1 MYNVGTL
8 QDPSLTL
15 CHCFHTFYFYTSYLN
30 HNTLL
35 FNFFKHSC
43 IFLIMRSFTIS
54 HILFISLCRSEFAQ
68 VLCWFSP
75 KNASCSQF
83 SQFVVCLGKKKNQST
98 LTGCIFFLSTLFL
111 MENQCLF
118 LSSFFTCN
126 VYFLNCL

>member
-8 QDPSLTL
+8 QHPSLTL

-35 FNFFKHSC
+35 FNFLNTHVF
-43 IFLIMRSFTIS
+43 FLIMRSFTIS

-75 KNASCSQF
+75 KNDSCSQF
-83 SQFVVCLGKKKNQST
+83 SQFVVCLGKKKTVYIDRYYFFSFSIVSD
-98 LTGCIFFLSTLFL
+98 GESVFIFIFIFY
-111 MENQCLF
+111 M
-118 LSSFFTCN
+118 
-126 VYFLNCL
+126 